1 MIKQHKK
8 WSTKRKVWTTVATLV
23 VVVGAAILGAGGYFF
38 HVAEVRAKKDF
49 VGSGLVSKKNPLYAQ
64 QEKWLAADTKEWHLK
79 AKDGTK
85 LVGNYLPAAKKTNK
99 TVIVIHGF
107 GVDHKAMAPYGEM
120 FHRFGYNVLMP
131 DDRASGKSEGKYI
144 GFGYLDAKD
153 YQGWINQ
160 IIAKDGENSEILV
173 MGASMGAATTMMLSG
188 MNPPSQVKAYIE
200 DSGYTSVAD
209 ELHYEAGNMYGLP
222 KWLANVLIPVVSGYS
237 KVLAGYS
244 YHQAD
249 AEKLLANNKR
259 PMLFIHGDNDKFVPT
274 KFMAPVYQAT
284 NGPKEK
290 YLVPGAAHVESYR
303 TNPVQYEKTVQK
315 FLQKYFN

>member
-1 MIKQHKK
+1 MTKQHKR
-8 WSTKRKVWTTVATLV
+8 WSRKRKIWSVAATLV
-23 VVVGAAILGAGGYFF
+23 VVMGAAVLGAGGYFF

-49 VGSGLVSKKNPLYAQ
+49 VGSGLVSKKNPLYPQ
-64 QEKWLAADTKEWHLK
+64 QQKWLAADTETWHLR

-85 LVGNYLPAAKKTNK
+85 LVGSYLPATQPTNK

-120 FHRFGYNVLMP
+120 FHRMGYNVFMP
-131 DDRASGKSEGKYI
+131 DNRAAGKSGGKYI

-153 YQGWINQ
+153 YQGWIKELL
-160 IIAKDGENSEILV
+160 AKNGKQSRITV
-173 MGASMGAATTMMLSG
+173 MGASMGGATTMMLSG
-188 MNPPSQVKAYIE
+188 MNPPKQVEAYIE
-200 DSGYTSVAD
+200 DSGYTSVTD

-222 KWLANVLIPVVSGYS
+222 DWLANLIIPVVSGYS

-244 YHQAD
+244 YHEAD
-249 AEKLLANNKR
+249 AERLLAKNKR

-274 KFMAPVYQAT
+274 RFMKPVYEAS

-303 TNPVQYEKTVQK
+303 TNPAKYEAKVRQFLNQYFK
-315 FLQKYFN
+315 

>member
-1 MIKQHKK
+1 MVKQHKK
-8 WSTKRKVWTTVATLV
+8 WSRKRKIWTVATTLV
-23 VVVGAAILGAGGYFF
+23 VIVGAAVLGAGGYFF
-38 HVAEVRAKKDF
+38 HVAEVRAEKDF
-49 VGSGLVSKKNPLYAQ
+49 VGSGLVSKKNPLYPQ
-64 QEKWLAADTKEWHLK
+64 QQKWLAADTKTWHLK

-85 LVGNYLPAAKKTNK
+85 LVGSYLPATQATNK

-120 FHRFGYNVLMP
+120 FHRMGYNVLMP
-131 DDRASGKSEGKYI
+131 DNRAAGKSEGKYI
-144 GFGYLDAKD
+144 GYGYLDAKD
-153 YQGWINQ
+153 YKGWINEV
-160 IIAKDGENSEILV
+160 IAKNGKQIQITV
-173 MGASMGAATTMMLSG
+173 MGASMGGATTMMLSG
-188 MNPPSQVKAYIE
+188 MNPPKQVQAYVE

-222 KWLANVLIPVVSGYS
+222 DWLANILIPVVSGYS

-244 YHQAD
+244 YGEAD
-249 AEKLLANNKR
+249 AEKLLAQNKR

-274 KFMAPVYQAT
+274 KFMKPVYEAS

-303 TNPVQYEKTVQK
+303 TNPVKYEATVQM
-315 FLQKYFN
+315 FLNKYFK